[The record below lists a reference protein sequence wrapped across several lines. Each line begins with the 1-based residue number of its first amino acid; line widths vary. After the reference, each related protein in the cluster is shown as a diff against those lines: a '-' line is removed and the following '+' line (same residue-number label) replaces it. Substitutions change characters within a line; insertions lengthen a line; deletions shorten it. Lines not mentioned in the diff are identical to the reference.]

1 MRAKV
6 TERGIL
12 IPKSLLEGVS
22 EVEISKE
29 QNLIIV
35 KPVTAGAPILDLGTQ
50 PIVLDVEDAS
60 VNHDR
65 YLYGR

>member
-35 KPVTAGAPILDLGTQ
+35 KPVTAGDPILDLGTQ

>member
-29 QNLIIV
+29 QSLIIV
-35 KPVTAGAPILDLGTQ
+35 KPVTAGDPILDLGKR